1 MNCPVFYASY
11 WTGEQMEIY
20 TTPDNHFN
28 MYRPFDNVDTVIEDK
43 TEIQKL
49 LDNAVLYGF
58 CTNKNQIMEITYD
71 DGGTATVMIQ

>member
-1 MNCPVFYASY
+1 
-11 WTGEQMEIY
+11 
-20 TTPDNHFN
+20 